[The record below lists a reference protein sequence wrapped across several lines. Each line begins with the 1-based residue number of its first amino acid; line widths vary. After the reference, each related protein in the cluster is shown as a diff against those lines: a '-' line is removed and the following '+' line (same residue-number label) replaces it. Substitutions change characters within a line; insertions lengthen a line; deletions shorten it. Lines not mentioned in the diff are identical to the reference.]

1 MAGSLSPAMQEKE
14 SILLEFLRG
23 SATAPCGWGEDAEP
37 LQTKSIPFF
46 KTGEAEL
53 VAAGKVFAKGG
64 VAITAIRK
72 WRKADPEIYGIE
84 IACMVRRD
92 GKWRLITNFED
103 FRDRINKLD
112 NDTLNVFNKLEE
124 YYWDYKKEHVE
135 IVRKRK
141 NARFY

>member
-1 MAGSLSPAMQEKE
+1 MSDLNTSFIMPDGVVKEKA
-14 SILLEFLRG
+14 S
-23 SATAPCGWGEDAEP
+23 EDGKYARFTAEP
-37 LQTKSIPFF
+37 FESGYAQTVGNSLRRVLLSSI
-46 KTGEAEL
+46 E
-53 VAAGKVFAKGG
+53 G

-112 NDTLNVFNKLEE
+112 NDTLNVFNKLEQ
-124 YYWDYKKEHVE
+124 YYWDYKREHVE

-141 NARFY
+141 NERFR